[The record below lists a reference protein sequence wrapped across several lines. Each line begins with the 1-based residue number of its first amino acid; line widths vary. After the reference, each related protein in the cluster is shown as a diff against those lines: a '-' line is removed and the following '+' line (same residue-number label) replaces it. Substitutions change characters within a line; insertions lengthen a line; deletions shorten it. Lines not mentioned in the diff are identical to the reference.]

1 MPRLHS
7 PSRHARWRP
16 IDERSRRKES
26 RIAPAVETRF
36 VVRGLRLRRS
46 HPARAARVSDVP
58 EDKLA
63 RATAPGSLQLMQP
76 AREAASRS
84 GAAVWHHRGVS
95 MRRELAGR
103 TGRRDSDAAARELW
117 IEAESSQGVS
127 GDEADALAWRAQAGD
142 ESACEEL
149 IQRLLPLV
157 HATARRY
164 RTEGLEQADLL
175 QEGIVGLLRALQ
187 RFDPDRGVPFAA
199 FATWWIRQSLQEARS
214 DFMRP
219 LRLPP
224 KALRQ
229 LSQLKSE
236 HQLIYQDERRSAN
249 VAELAERTNIDLE
262 QAEALVVA
270 DARERSLDE
279 PIGSMDGEIGT
290 LGDLLED
297 PLSAAAYEDVVD
309 AVAGAQL
316 RALLSRLTER
326 EQEVVQARFGF
337 DAPPEKLFQL
347 GERLG
352 VSAERVRQIEE
363 RALAKLR
370 GA

>member
-1 MPRLHS
+1 MSDVPG
-7 PSRHARWRP
+7 
-16 IDERSRRKES
+16 DE
-26 RIAPAVETRF
+26 
-36 VVRGLRLRRS
+36 L
-46 HPARAARVSDVP
+46 ARAA
-58 EDKLA
+58 A
-63 RATAPGSLQLMQP
+63 AGTLQLTQP
-76 AREAASRS
+76 HPVQATRRE
-84 GAAVWHHRGVS
+84 AAVWHDRTVAVK
-95 MRRELAGR
+95 RELAGR
-103 TGRRDSDAAARELW
+103 TGSRGGDAAARELW
-117 IEAESSQGVS
+117 VEAESSQAVA
-127 GDEADALAWRAQAGD
+127 GDEADALARRAQSGD
-142 ESACEEL
+142 EAAREEL

-175 QEGIVGLLRALQ
+175 QEGVVGLLRALQ
-187 RFDPDRGVPFAA
+187 RFDPERGVPFAA
-199 FATWWIRQSLQEARS
+199 YATWWIRQSLQEARS

-236 HQLIYQDERRSAN
+236 HQRIYQDEQRSAKIG
-249 VAELAERTNIDLE
+249 ELAERTQIALE
-262 QAEALVVA
+262 QAEALLVA

-279 PIGSMDGEIGT
+279 AIGSIEGDLGT

-309 AVAGAQL
+309 AVAGEQL
-316 RALLSRLTER
+316 RALLSRLTDRER
-326 EQEVVQARFGF
+326 EVIGARFGF
-337 DAPPEKLFQL
+337 DTPAEKLSQV

-370 GA
+370 SAA

>member
-1 MPRLHS
+1 VPGGEL
-7 PSRHARWRP
+7 
-16 IDERSRRKES
+16 
-26 RIAPAVETRF
+26 
-36 VVRGLRLRRS
+36 
-46 HPARAARVSDVP
+46 ARAAASGP
-58 EDKLA
+58 
-63 RATAPGSLQLMQP
+63 LQLTQP
-76 AREAASRS
+76 DLVAATRRETRLWHDRS
-84 GAAVWHHRGVS
+84 VAVK
-95 MRRELAGR
+95 RELAGR
-103 TGRRDSDAAARELW
+103 TGGRGGDAAARELW
-117 IEAESSQGVS
+117 NEAERSQAVT
-127 GDEADALAWRAQAGD
+127 GDEADALARRAQAG
-142 ESACEEL
+142 EEAAREEL
-149 IQRLLPLV
+149 IRRLLPLV

-187 RFDPDRGVPFAA
+187 RFDPERGVPFAA
-199 FATWWIRQSLQEARS
+199 FATWWIRQSLQEARG

-236 HQLIYQDERRSAN
+236 HQRIYEGERRSAK
-249 VAELAERTNIDLE
+249 VGELAERTNIELG
-262 QAEALVVA
+262 QAEALMVA

-279 PIGSMDGEIGT
+279 PIASMDAELGT

-309 AVAGAQL
+309 AVAGEQL

-326 EQEVVQARFGF
+326 EREVVRARFGF
-337 DAPPEKLFQL
+337 DAPAEKLSEV

-370 GA
+370 SAA

>member
-1 MPRLHS
+1 MPGGEL
-7 PSRHARWRP
+7 
-16 IDERSRRKES
+16 
-26 RIAPAVETRF
+26 
-36 VVRGLRLRRS
+36 
-46 HPARAARVSDVP
+46 ARAAASGP
-58 EDKLA
+58 
-63 RATAPGSLQLMQP
+63 LQLTQP
-76 AREAASRS
+76 DLVAATRRETRLWHDRS
-84 GAAVWHHRGVS
+84 VAVK
-95 MRRELAGR
+95 RELAGR
-103 TGRRDSDAAARELW
+103 TGGRGGDAAARELW
-117 IEAESSQGVS
+117 NEAERSQAVA
-127 GDEADALAWRAQAGD
+127 GDEADALARRAQAGD
-142 ESACEEL
+142 EAAREEL
-149 IQRLLPLV
+149 IRRLLPLV

-187 RFDPDRGVPFAA
+187 RFDPERGVPFAA
-199 FATWWIRQSLQEARS
+199 FATWWIRQSLQEARG

-236 HQLIYQDERRSAN
+236 HQRIYEGERRSAK
-249 VAELAERTNIDLE
+249 VGELAERTNIELG
-262 QAEALVVA
+262 QAEALMVA

-279 PIGSMDGEIGT
+279 PIASMDAELGT

-309 AVAGAQL
+309 AVAGEQL

-326 EQEVVQARFGF
+326 EREVVRARFGL
-337 DAPPEKLFQL
+337 DAPAEKLSEV

-370 GA
+370 SAA

>member
-1 MPRLHS
+1 M
-7 PSRHARWRP
+7 
-16 IDERSRRKES
+16 RSQ
-26 RIAPAVETRF
+26 AV
-36 VVRGLRLRRS
+36 
-46 HPARAARVSDVP
+46 A
-58 EDKLA
+58 
-63 RATAPGSLQLMQP
+63 
-76 AREAASRS
+76 
-84 GAAVWHHRGVS
+84 
-95 MRRELAGR
+95 
-103 TGRRDSDAAARELW
+103 
-117 IEAESSQGVS
+117 
-127 GDEADALAWRAQAGD
+127 GDEADALARRAQAGN
-142 ESACEEL
+142 ETAREEL
-149 IQRLLPLV
+149 IRRLLPLV

-187 RFDPDRGVPFAA
+187 RFDPERGVPFVA

-214 DFMRP
+214 DFIRP

-236 HQLIYQDERRSAN
+236 HQRIYEDERRSAR
-249 VAELAERTNIDLE
+249 VVELAERTNIELE
-262 QAEALVVA
+262 QAEALMVA

-279 PIGSMDGEIGT
+279 PIGSMDAEFGT

-309 AVAGAQL
+309 AVAGGQL
-316 RALLSRLTER
+316 RALLSRLTDRER
-326 EQEVVQARFGF
+326 EVVRARFGF
-337 DAPPEKLFQL
+337 DGPAEKLSEL

-352 VSAERVRQIEE
+352 LSAERVRQIEE

-370 GA
+370 SAS

>member
-1 MPRLHS
+1 
-7 PSRHARWRP
+7 
-16 IDERSRRKES
+16 
-26 RIAPAVETRF
+26 
-36 VVRGLRLRRS
+36 
-46 HPARAARVSDVP
+46 
-58 EDKLA
+58 
-63 RATAPGSLQLMQP
+63 
-76 AREAASRS
+76 
-84 GAAVWHHRGVS
+84 VWHDRGMAVK
-95 MRRELAGR
+95 RELAGR
-103 TGRRDSDAAARELW
+103 AGSRRGDAAAHDLW
-117 IEAESSQGVS
+117 NQAEGSQAVS
-127 GDEADALAWRAQAGD
+127 GDEADALALRAQAGD
-142 ESACEEL
+142 EAAREEL
-149 IQRLLPLV
+149 IRRLLPLI
-157 HATARRY
+157 HSTARRY

-187 RFDPDRGVPFAA
+187 RFDPERGVPFAA
-199 FATWWIRQSLQEARS
+199 YATWWIRQSLQEARS
-214 DFMRP
+214 DFIRP

-236 HQLIYQDERRSAN
+236 HQRIYQSERRSAK
-249 VAELAERTNIDLE
+249 VAELAERTNIELE

-279 PIGSMDGEIGT
+279 PIGSIDGELGT

-297 PLSAAAYEDVVD
+297 PLSSAAYEEVND
-309 AVAGAQL
+309 AVAGEQL

-326 EQEVVQARFGF
+326 EREVVRARFGF
-337 DAPPEKLFQL
+337 DAPTEKLSQL

-370 GA
+370 SAA

>member
-1 MPRLHS
+1 MP
-7 PSRHARWRP
+7 
-16 IDERSRRKES
+16 E
-26 RIAPAVETRF
+26 
-36 VVRGLRLRRS
+36 RGL
-46 HPARAARVSDVP
+46 AGAAGAGP
-58 EDKLA
+58 
-63 RATAPGSLQLMQP
+63 LQLTQP
-76 AREAASRS
+76 EPGTTTRREAAL
-84 GAAVWHHRGVS
+84 WHDRDMVV
-95 MRRELAGR
+95 RRELSGR
-103 TGRRDSDAAARELW
+103 TGGRAGDAAARELW
-117 IEAESSQGVS
+117 DEAERSQAVA
-127 GDEADALAWRAQAGD
+127 GDEADALARRAQAGD
-142 ESACEEL
+142 EAAREEL
-149 IQRLLPLV
+149 IRRLLPLI

-164 RTEGLEQADLL
+164 RTEGLEQADLM

-187 RFDPDRGVPFAA
+187 RFDPERGVPFAG

-236 HQLIYQDERRSAN
+236 HQRIYEGERRSAN
-249 VAELAERTNIDLE
+249 VGELAERTNMELG
-262 QAEALVVA
+262 QAEALLVA

-279 PIGSMDGEIGT
+279 PIGSMNAELGT

-309 AVAGAQL
+309 AVAGEQL
-316 RALLSRLTER
+316 RALLSRLTDRER
-326 EQEVVQARFGF
+326 EVVRARFGF
-337 DAPPEKLFQL
+337 DAPAEKLSEV

-352 VSAERVRQIEE
+352 LSAERVRQIEE

-370 GA
+370 SAA

>member
-1 MPRLHS
+1 MWHDR
-7 PSRHARWRP
+7 
-16 IDERSRRKES
+16 DM
-26 RIAPAVETRF
+26 
-36 VVRGLRLRRS
+36 VV
-46 HPARAARVSDVP
+46 
-58 EDKLA
+58 
-63 RATAPGSLQLMQP
+63 
-76 AREAASRS
+76 
-84 GAAVWHHRGVS
+84 
-95 MRRELAGR
+95 RRELAGR
-103 TGRRDSDAAARELW
+103 TGGRGGDAAARELW
-117 IEAESSQGVS
+117 NEAERAQAVA
-127 GDEADALAWRAQAGD
+127 GDEADALARRAQAGD
-142 ESACEEL
+142 EAAREEL
-149 IQRLLPLV
+149 IRRLLPLV

-187 RFDPDRGVPFAA
+187 RFDPERGVPFAA
-199 FATWWIRQSLQEARS
+199 FATWWIRQSLQEARG

-236 HQLIYQDERRSAN
+236 HQRIYEGERRSAK
-249 VAELAERTNIDLE
+249 VGELAERTNIELG
-262 QAEALVVA
+262 QAEALLVA

-279 PIGSMDGEIGT
+279 PIASMDAELGT

-309 AVAGAQL
+309 AVAGEQL

-326 EQEVVQARFGF
+326 EREVVRARFGF
-337 DAPPEKLFQL
+337 DAPAEKLSDV

-370 GA
+370 SAA

>member
-1 MPRLHS
+1 
-7 PSRHARWRP
+7 
-16 IDERSRRKES
+16 
-26 RIAPAVETRF
+26 
-36 VVRGLRLRRS
+36 
-46 HPARAARVSDVP
+46 
-58 EDKLA
+58 
-63 RATAPGSLQLMQP
+63 
-76 AREAASRS
+76 
-84 GAAVWHHRGVS
+84 VWHDRGVAVK
-95 MRRELAGR
+95 RELAGR
-103 TGRRDSDAAARELW
+103 TGSHGGDAAAQALW
-117 IEAESSQGVS
+117 NEAERSHAVS
-127 GDEADALAWRAQAGD
+127 GDVADALARRAQAGD
-142 ESACEEL
+142 EAAREQL
-149 IQRLLPLV
+149 IRRLLPLV
-157 HATARRY
+157 HSTARRY
-164 RTEGLEQADLL
+164 RTEGLEQTDLL

-187 RFDPDRGVPFAA
+187 RFDAERGVPFAA

-224 KALRQ
+224 KALHQ
-229 LSQLKSE
+229 LAQLKSE
-236 HQLIYQDERRSAN
+236 HQRIYQDERRSAR

-279 PIGSMDGEIGT
+279 PIGSTDAEFGT

-309 AVAGAQL
+309 AVAGDQL

-326 EQEVVQARFGF
+326 ERDVVRARFGF
-337 DAPPEKLFQL
+337 DAPAEKLSRV

-370 GA
+370 SAS